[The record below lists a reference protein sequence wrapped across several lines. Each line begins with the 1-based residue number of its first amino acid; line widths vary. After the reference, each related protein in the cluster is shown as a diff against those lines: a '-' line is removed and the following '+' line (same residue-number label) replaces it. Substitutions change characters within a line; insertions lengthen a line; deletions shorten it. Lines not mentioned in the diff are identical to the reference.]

1 MSLQFPHRAL
11 HAHPMAP
18 ADMPDTFAPKVVS
31 SALSSTG
38 QRAVSQ
44 CSNFELEVWIA
55 VGMLAETCELRW
67 MAVCGCWKR
76 AIPATRWGFSD

>member
-1 MSLQFPHRAL
+1 MPAPMSLQFPHRAL

-55 VGMLAETCELRW
+55 VGMLAETCRLIIVLPG
-67 MAVCGCWKR
+67 AKLS
-76 AIPATRWGFSD
+76 AF